1 MPLLNQP
8 APTFWPQKAQITN
21 SLNSILV
28 TKGRNFIINFV
39 TLRLT
44 KVKFSKIIS
53 FFSFLTQIR
62 QKLGPDILQ
71 MWHFCLMWYICL
83 KFPLFVQP
91 LLFALKVIPQCK
103 IWKKLFARHVSLLFS
118 WHWTKFCLNFAPR
131 PQPLWYFFWFPM
143 KYVKRFN

>member
-1 MPLLNQP
+1 MAVKNFVFRKNYVGSKVAGMKTTLSFLNQP

-53 FFSFLTQIR
+53 FLSFLTQIR

-71 MWHFCLMWYICL
+71 MWYL
-83 KFPLFVQP
+83 P
-91 LLFALKVIPQCK
+91 
-103 IWKKLFARHVSLLFS
+103 
-118 WHWTKFCLNFAPR
+118 
-131 PQPLWYFFWFPM
+131 
-143 KYVKRFN
+143 YVVYLS